1 MAEMSSGRRP
11 PSEEAASDPEDRP
24 FDPDERPSGLD
35 PDEPEILVGHR
46 PDTHGPHGPWEE
58 PATEKLEPET
68 AARRREPGPDDA
80 AASDTLRTPTS
91 IGARKPGAVRI
102 IACRAGK
109 AIEST
114 DLAGVKRLLAE
125 PDTNVWID
133 LAEPTSD
140 QVKVAADALGLH
152 PLIAEDIV
160 ERNQRSKVETFD
172 EVVHIVLFSLHYNGE
187 PQVSEVDFVLADRFL
202 LTAHD
207 GTLGSS
213 TTAALRFGVEHALS
227 KGPDYLFYALAD
239 TIVDGYFPVLDKLG
253 DDIDELQDRVL
264 ESASDWTL
272 RRLFALKR
280 ELSNLRRATSPARE
294 IFNQLTNR
302 ELPAIDPAHVVFFRD
317 IYDHLIRVT
326 DEIDHYRDLVAGTL
340 DIYVSIVNNDLSRI
354 MKRLTGVTVIVA
366 GIGAIAGL
374 FGMSEAGA
382 LLQGGE
388 PAGFWVV
395 TIFTVVLA
403 VAAALFLRRIDWI

>member
-1 MAEMSSGRRP
+1 MAATSSSRR
-11 PSEEAASDPEDRP
+11 SRSDRK
-24 FDPDERPSGLD
+24 R
-35 PDEPEILVGHR
+35 
-46 PDTHGPHGPWEE
+46 T
-58 PATEKLEPET
+58 T
-68 AARRREPGPDDA
+68 RRRDVAAEATDDASSREELGAEPGD
-80 AASDTLRTPTS
+80 
-91 IGARKPGAVRI
+91 VRI
-102 IACRAGK
+102 VCCSAGGTT
-109 AIEST
+109 ETT
-114 DLAGVKRLLAE
+114 DVREIPKLLRKEGSRL
-125 PDTNVWID
+125 WID
-133 LAEPTSD
+133 LASPSPDE
-140 QVKVAADALGLH
+140 VRIVADGLGLH
-152 PLIAEDIV
+152 PLIAEDIA
-160 ERNQRSKVETFD
+160 ERNERSKVETFD
-172 EVVHIVLFSLHYNGE
+172 EGVVHIVLFALQYDGE
-187 PQVSEVDFVLADRFL
+187 ASASEIDFVLGERYL
-202 LTAHD
+202 LSVHD
-207 GTLGSS
+207 GALGEN
-213 TTAALRFGVEHALS
+213 TTAPLRLGVEHALE
-227 KGPDYLFYALAD
+227 KGPDYLLYALSD
-239 TIVDGYFPVLDKLG
+239 TIVDAYFPVLDRIG

-272 RRLFALKR
+272 RRLFSLKR

-388 PAGFWVV
+388 PGGFWLV
-395 TIFTVVLA
+395 TIFTIVLA
-403 VAAALFLRRIDWI
+403 VAAAVFLRRIDWI